1 MMKTTVLKTKKHLL
15 RFLFAAVLLLL
26 TAVCAATVI
35 SAEETDS
42 PRTLNVQDY
51 GAVGDGVTNDT
62 AAINAA
68 AADLRDGDT
77 LYIPA
82 GTYLLREY
90 GEKDIILIQDRKNI
104 RIIMEKGAILQL
116 DTVEDYAVSDE
127 NHHFILHLVRCENTT
142 VTGGAIYG
150 DRLRYKGSM
159 HVEQGYGI
167 RMIDCKN
174 LTVRNVEIAYLR
186 GDGIMMFTG
195 IKNPDGTREKCRNIT
210 VDNCH
215 VHDCLRN
222 GITLSSVDGCV
233 ISNTVIH
240 GIRGTAPEAAVDIE
254 AEFSGTVNKNATIEN
269 CEFYDNGSLS
279 VGVTGPSENI
289 RIVSSALAEKF
300 TFDGRGN
307 GLTLTDCT
315 AGLVCVSGQNA
326 VIDNCRIYQL
336 RLYGGSVTCTDTVF
350 DGSEDWIPFRV
361 LVTKSDGTVKASF
374 ESCTFRGRGL
384 CALGGCMVFCH
395 TPPAEMTFTDCA
407 FKSCGLIPF
416 LGHLDTTQRQG
427 CSFDLGWALWLC
439 ILAVVVLITL
449 LVLRRRKKKVWVSKP
464 AT

>member
-1 MMKTTVLKTKKHLL
+1 MTNRNRGARISAACL
-15 RFLFAAVLLLL
+15 FLLLLL
-26 TAVCAATVI
+26 TCAVMAVH
-35 SAEETDS
+35 AEDP
-42 PRTLNVQDY
+42 PRTLNVRDY

-62 AAINAA
+62 AAINTA

-104 RIIMEKGAILQL
+104 RIIMEDGAILQL

-167 RMIDCKN
+167 RMIDCKD

-195 IKNPDGTREKCRNIT
+195 IKNPDGTREKCENIT

-279 VGVTGPSENI
+279 VGVTGPSESI
-289 RIVSSALAEKF
+289 RIVSSALAEKL

-336 RLYGGSVTCTDTVF
+336 RLYGGFVTCTDTVF
-350 DGSEDWIPFRV
+350 DGREDWIPFRV
-361 LVTKSDGTVKASF
+361 LVTKSDGTAKASF

-395 TPPAEMTFTDCA
+395 TPPAEMTFTDCT

-416 LGHLDTTQRQG
+416 LGHLGTTEREG
-427 CSFDLGWALWLC
+427 CFFDIGWALWLC
-439 ILAVVVLITL
+439 ILAVAALIIL
-449 LVLRRRKKKVWVSKP
+449 LVLRRRKKKIWVSKP

>member
-1 MMKTTVLKTKKHLL
+1 MTN
-15 RFLFAAVLLLL
+15 RNRGARISAACLFLLLL
-26 TAVCAATVI
+26 MTCAVMAVH
-35 SAEETDS
+35 AEDP
-42 PRTLNVQDY
+42 PRTLNVRDY

-62 AAINAA
+62 AAINTA

-104 RIIMEKGAILQL
+104 RIVMEDGAILQL

-195 IKNPDGTREKCRNIT
+195 IKNPDGTREKCENIT

-254 AEFSGTVNKNATIEN
+254 AEFSGTVNRNATIEN

-279 VGVTGPSENI
+279 VGVTGPSESI
-289 RIVSSALAEKF
+289 RIISSALAEKL

-350 DGSEDWIPFRV
+350 DGREDWIPFRV
-361 LVTKSDGTVKASF
+361 LVTKSDGTAKASF
-374 ESCTFRGRGL
+374 EGCTFRGRGL

-395 TPPAEMTFTDCA
+395 TPPAEMTFTDCT

-416 LGHLDTTQRQG
+416 LGHLHTTEREG
-427 CSFDLGWALWLC
+427 CFFDIGWALWLC
-439 ILAVVVLITL
+439 VLAVAALITL
-449 LVLRRRKKKVWVSKP
+449 LILRRRRRVWVSKP

>member
-1 MMKTTVLKTKKHLL
+1 MTNRNRGARISAACL
-15 RFLFAAVLLLL
+15 FLLLLL
-26 TAVCAATVI
+26 TCAVMAVH
-35 SAEETDS
+35 AEDP
-42 PRTLNVQDY
+42 PRTLNVRDY

-62 AAINAA
+62 AAINTA

-104 RIIMEKGAILQL
+104 RIIMEDGAFLQL

-167 RMIDCKN
+167 RMIDCKD

-279 VGVTGPSENI
+279 VGVTGPSESI
-289 RIVSSALAEKF
+289 RIVSSALAEKL
-300 TFDGRGN
+300 TFDGRGK

-350 DGSEDWIPFRV
+350 DGREDWIPFRV
-361 LVTKSDGTVKASF
+361 LVTKSDGTAKASF

-395 TPPAEMTFTDCA
+395 TPPAEMTFTDCT

-416 LGHLDTTQRQG
+416 LGHLDTTEREG
-427 CSFDLGWALWLC
+427 CFFDIGWALWLC
-439 ILAVVVLITL
+439 ILAVAALITL
-449 LVLRRRKKKVWVSKP
+449 LVLRRRKKKIWVSKP

>member
-1 MMKTTVLKTKKHLL
+1 MITPKHLPRL
-15 RFLFAAVLLLL
+15 LAWGLFLLL
-26 TAVCAATVI
+26 TVFCAMTVL
-35 SAEETDS
+35 SAAETAE
-42 PRTLNVQDY
+42 PRILNVRDY

-68 AADLRDGDT
+68 AADLRDGET

-90 GEKDIILIQDRKNI
+90 GEMDIILIQDRRNI
-104 RIIMEKGAILQL
+104 HIRMEDGAILQL
-116 DTVEDYAVSDE
+116 DTVEDHAISDE

-150 DRLRYKGSM
+150 DRLRYTGSM

-167 RMIDCKN
+167 RMIDCKD

-195 IKNPDGTREKCRNIT
+195 IKNPDGTREKCENIT

-289 RIVSSALAEKF
+289 RFISSALAEKF

-307 GLTLTDCT
+307 GLTLSDCT
-315 AGLVCVSGQNA
+315 AGMVCVSGQNA

-350 DGSEDWIPFRV
+350 DGREDWIPFRV
-361 LVTKSDGTVKASF
+361 LVTKSDGTAKANF
-374 ESCTFRGRGL
+374 EGCTFRGRGL

-395 TPPAEMTFTDCA
+395 TPPAEMTFTDCT

-416 LGHLDTTQRQG
+416 LGHLDTTEREG
-427 CSFDLGWALWLC
+427 CFFDIGWALWLC
-439 ILAVVVLITL
+439 ILAVAALITF
-449 LVLRRRKKKVWVSKP
+449 LVLRRRKKKIWVSKP